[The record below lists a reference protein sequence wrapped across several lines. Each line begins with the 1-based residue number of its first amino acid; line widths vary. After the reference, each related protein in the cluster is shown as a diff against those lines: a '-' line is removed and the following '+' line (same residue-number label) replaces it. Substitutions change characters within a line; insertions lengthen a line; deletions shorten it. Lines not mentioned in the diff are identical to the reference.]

1 MKLWKTNNKKRNDD
15 KDYVENHNIEA
26 IEGAIPTL
34 LDLDDPE
41 HEKELRN
48 YKNKLKNIFK
58 IEAIVDHKPPRKG
71 AKKNKKVK
79 NHNDF
84 IKQNNPKYLV
94 KYKDLHESF
103 NEYKDAGEVYE
114 KVEAKVKAYWRQLY
128 PGATRRQSMRRST
141 INQRRTSGGS
151 SKGGK
156 RKTLKKIN
164 KTKYNGKKKTKRN
177 YKKKSN
183 KRKHLKTRKY
193 K

>member
-1 MKLWKTNNKKRNDD
+1 MIIF
-15 KDYVENHNIEA
+15 VIIEA

-48 YKNKLKNIFK
+48 YKNKLKNVFK

-71 AKKNKKVK
+71 TKKNKKVK

-114 KVEAKVKAYWRQLY
+114 RAEAKVKAYWRQLY

-141 INQRRTSGGS
+141 INQRRTS
-151 SKGGK
+151 KGGK
-156 RKTLKKIN
+156 RKTLKKRN
-164 KTKYNGKKKTKRN
+164 KTKYNGKKKTNRN
-177 YKKKSN
+177 YKKKSS